1 MYYALTVNADQII
14 TGVHESATPILTDTF
29 AENPELADDTV
40 VTIPTPADYQTYTHI
55 LCYDEDGTRKPDL
68 WCIENGY
75 MELPPNK
82 EIINGELVDKE
93 IPAEEQPQTLK
104 QYLEE
109 QFGAVRQETAPTQK
123 AATVMFRAL
132 AQTDVIT
139 PADALDNAGMFPLW
153 ADRVGTDTKVGE
165 YLRYD
170 NGLYRVKQAH
180 KIQAHYP
187 PFTAT
192 AALYSRVTMP
202 GEILDWTP
210 GSWAKGI
217 KVRHKGKLWV
227 SGVENNTWEPGSPGV
242 YDNIWK
248 EALS

>member
-1 MYYALTVNADQII
+1 MYYALTIRNGII
-14 TGVHESATPILTDTF
+14 TGVHESAISIAVDTF
-29 AENPELADDTV
+29 ARNKEFSDDTV
-40 VTIPTPADYQTYTHI
+40 VNISSPAMYQADTHI
-55 LCYDEDGTRKPDL
+55 LIYNEDGTRKPDL

-104 QYLEE
+104 EYLAE
-109 QFGAVRQETAPTQK
+109 QFGIIRQETAPAQK

-132 AQTDVIT
+132 AQTDVIK
-139 PADALDNAGMFPLW
+139 PVDALDNAGMFPLW

-187 PFTAT
+187 PSTAT
-192 AALYSRVTMP
+192 AALYSKVTMP
-202 GEILDWTP
+202 GEVPDWSP
-210 GSWAKGI
+210 GSWAKDV
-217 KVRHKGKLWV
+217 KVKHNGKTWLSMV
-227 SGVENNTWEPGSPGV
+227 PNNTWEPGAAGV